1 MKIKQQYL
9 KYLETLK
16 GELADIKIDNHIDDL
31 TYALEHTE
39 LVIPVIG
46 GFSAGKSTLINSF
59 LEREI
64 LSVGLTP
71 ETAIATELRYADDEY
86 IEAVKTDAS
95 VVRYKIEELSS
106 IDVQKYQYIKL
117 YLNNKNLKSIEP
129 FILVD
134 MPGFDSPYDAHNEAI
149 FTYLERGVHF
159 VFLTTVEDGNITKS
173 MQRELKNILEYE
185 KDISFFLS
193 KSNLRADSEVADVQE
208 KMKEQVEDELDIKIN
223 VIPIGIDG
231 KEALANIFKEINID
245 TLYEKIFLNNL
256 KVDYREI
263 EASLNT
269 FVNTLSSTKDE
280 SDRAIEELDEALK
293 KLTSKKERMLKDI
306 KEKYSNVNVN
316 AIVEEVGRTL
326 ISAKGNLVH
335 LGTTQGEN
343 ALSSEINALVKSTLI
358 YEVKRKLSDISDNIV
373 DDFSYELKDLEFSLS
388 DNFAENIS
396 ENIKGALET
405 GTNALKT
412 MLDVTKD
419 GSSLFKVLGTV
430 LAIVTNVIAPIIEV
444 VLIFLPNLLSS
455 FFENKAKAEFESKL
469 FNEIIPSLKQ
479 EIRKQLPS
487 ILEGQIS
494 ALLENIAN
502 GFELSLEQKQKE
514 ISEKAEEREL
524 HIEQIVEEIEKYK
537 SVRDNVK
544 ELAYENLYVKRN

>member
-1 MKIKQQYL
+1 MKIKQQYI
-9 KYLETLK
+9 KYLTTLK
-16 GELADIKIDNHIDDL
+16 SELSNIEINNNIDDL
-31 TYALEHTE
+31 SYALEHTE

-46 GFSAGKSTLINSF
+46 SFSAGKSTLINSF

-95 VVRYKIEELSS
+95 VVTYKVEELSI
-106 IDVQKYQYIKL
+106 IDVEKYQYIKL

-159 VFLTTVEDGNITKS
+159 IFLTTVEDGNITKS

-193 KSNLRADSEVADVQE
+193 KSNLRAGSEIADVQE
-208 KMKEQVEDELDIKIN
+208 KMKEQIDDELDIEADIT
-223 VIPIGIDG
+223 PIGLDG
-231 KEALANIFKEINID
+231 KKALANIFKAIDID
-245 TLYEKIFLNNL
+245 TLYKKIFLNNL
-256 KVDYREI
+256 KIDYREI
-263 EASLNT
+263 EGSLNT
-269 FVNTLSSTKDE
+269 FINTLSSTKEE
-280 SDRAIEELDEALK
+280 SDRAIEELDVAMK
-293 KLTSKKERMLKDI
+293 KLTSKKERMLSDI
-306 KEKYSNVNVN
+306 KDKYSNVNVN
-316 AIVEEVGRTL
+316 SIVEEVGRTL
-326 ISAKGNLVH
+326 ISAKVNLVH
-335 LGTTQGEN
+335 IGTTQGSD

-373 DDFSYELKDLEFSLS
+373 DDFTFELRDLDFSLS

-396 ENIKGALET
+396 ENIKSALDT
-405 GTNALKT
+405 GTNALKNI
-412 MLDVTKD
+412 LDVTKD
-419 GSSLFKVLGTV
+419 SSSLFKVLGTV

-444 VLIFLPNLLSS
+444 VLLFLPNLLSS
-455 FFENKAKAEFESKL
+455 FFEKKAKVEFENKL

-479 EIRKQLPS
+479 EIRRQLPR

-494 ALLENIAN
+494 VLLEKIAK

-514 ISEKAEEREL
+514 IVEKAKEREEK
-524 HIEQIVEEIEKYK
+524 ISQVVEEIKKYK
-537 SVRDNVK
+537 DIRDKVK
-544 ELAYENLYVKRN
+544 NLAFEKLYK